1 VKGETWLTVRAT
13 LAVDLAWAAAGH
25 EIAWGQAR
33 VAVDAVEPSPAAESA
48 VEVREG
54 LIVVGPGAFEPRSGV
69 LRELAGIGV
78 EGPVLDL
85 WRAPTDNDF
94 GHHGESVATEWRRIG
109 LDRLTHR
116 VIAIEA
122 GERELVVRTR
132 VAAATT
138 NLGFL
143 TEYRWSASGDALRLR
158 VDMTPDGP
166 WWCPLPRVGV
176 RLGLPGRFDNVEWFG
191 RGPGEAYPDMREA
204 ARVGRFTS
212 TVDDMQTPYVFPQEN
227 GNRTDVRW
235 AALTSSDGTG
245 IRIDGHPHV
254 ELTARR
260 WTSADLDAAKH
271 TNELRAGELVWL
283 NLDIAQQGLGS
294 ASCGPG
300 VLPQYRL
307 LPVPATIELTFRPVR

>member
-1 VKGETWLTVRAT
+1 VI
-13 LAVDLAWAAAGH
+13 AVD
-25 EIAWGQAR
+25 
-33 VAVDAVEPSPAAESA
+33 
-48 VEVREG
+48 
-54 LIVVGPGAFEPRSGV
+54 
-69 LRELAGIGV
+69 
-78 EGPVLDL
+78 
-85 WRAPTDNDF
+85 
-94 GHHGESVATEWRRIG
+94 
-109 LDRLTHR
+109 
-116 VIAIEA
+116 A

-138 NLGFL
+138 NLGLL
-143 TEYRWSASGDALRLR
+143 TEYRWSARGDALRLR

-176 RLGLPGRFDNVEWFG
+176 RWGVPGRFDNVEWFG
-191 RGPGEAYPDMREA
+191 RGPGEAYPDMGQA

-212 TVDDMQTPYVFPQEN
+212 TVDDLQTPYVFPQEN
-227 GNRTDVRW
+227 GNRTEVRW
-235 AALTSSDGTG
+235 AALTAPDGTG
-245 IRIDGHPHV
+245 FRIDGHPHL

-300 VLPQYRL
+300 VLPKYRL
-307 LPVPATIELTFRPVR
+307 LPVPTTMELTFRTIR